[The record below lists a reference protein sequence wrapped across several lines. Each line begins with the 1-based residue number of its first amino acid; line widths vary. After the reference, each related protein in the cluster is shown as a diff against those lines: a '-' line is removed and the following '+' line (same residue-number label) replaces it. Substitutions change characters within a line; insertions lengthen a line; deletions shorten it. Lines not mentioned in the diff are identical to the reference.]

1 MNLTQISI
9 KRPSVII
16 VIFSLFALFGLL
28 CFHYLG
34 YELIPSMSTPVITVA
49 TEYPG
54 AAPSEVENQV
64 TKKIEDGLAN
74 LNNIDYISSKSID
87 NVSIVVVNF
96 KNGTD
101 VDFMLQE
108 AQRKIDKLKKDL
120 PTDAKNPTLAKISPN
135 DSPIMTLVVNSTMP
149 KTELY
154 QKVKDVYLPII
165 QQVKGVAE
173 VTMLGGEER
182 EIRIN
187 VNKDKLKYY
196 KLSILQ
202 ITQAINTA
210 NLEFPTGKIKSSE
223 EQLTVKLAGKFA
235 SLDDIKN
242 LVVYKSPMGNP
253 IRVSDVAEVKDGLKE
268 TESIARFNGE
278 NGIAISIKKTS
289 DGNNVEISK
298 KVHEKLRNIEV
309 ENKNVNVKFTDVSD
323 DSIITNKSVNSVLK
337 DLILAIILVSLM
349 MYLFLHNFRN
359 SMIVIISIPISL
371 LSSFIMMELCNYTLN
386 LMTLMGMTL
395 VIGILVDDSIVV
407 LENIQRHLEMGKDK
421 ITATY
426 DGIKQITFAAISIT
440 AVIVIVFIPLTFIKT
455 IVSDVLRQFSF
466 TVAFTTLISLFSSLT
481 LSVWLSSRYAKLD
494 VLNSKKPMQKFLLKF
509 ENMLK
514 SVTNSYGKILD
525 WCLSHKTVVIGI
537 IVVLFGATGLMMKMG
552 ILGSELV
559 AMGDQGKFR
568 MSFEF
573 SKSTTVTQNNLIMQD
588 IEHYIMNKPDIEYV
602 FANVGGPKTGL
613 GGTGYGVENE
623 SELTIQLKDE
633 NQREKIS
640 TEKYMLNLRKEL
652 ERKYQ
657 GIKYT
662 SSLVGI
668 TDIAQSPVEIV
679 LTGDSYE
686 KLFKESQHLKKI
698 VENIP
703 GAIDTKVSIEEKGN
717 PELRIDMNNEKMSD
731 FGLSTAMVGGTIQN
745 VLTGNKDSKYRE
757 NGTDYDIRV
766 KMDAFDRRNPDDI
779 KEIGFINNS
788 GQQIQLS
795 QFASVQRSAGPNMLE
810 RRDRRSS
817 IRITASN
824 LGRSN
829 GSIVNDIN
837 ESLKKDPLDPS
848 ITLQWGML
856 NQAQD
861 ESFGSLG
868 LAILIS
874 IIMIY
879 FILVIL
885 FDNFLYPVVILF
897 SIPVSLIGALL
908 ALNLSMSNLSIFS
921 ILGVLMLLGLVSKN
935 AILIVDFTNKLKAEG
950 MHYRDALIEAGK
962 LRLRPI
968 LMTTIAM
975 VVGMIPVA
983 IAKGVDAEWKNGLAL
998 VLIGGLLS
1006 SMILTVFLIPVL
1018 YYIVDRAKEKFSRK
1032 KINTVAFDMPG
1043 KINN

>member
-1 MNLTQISI
+1 MNLTQVSI

-16 VIFSLFALFGLL
+16 VIFSLLALFGLL

-34 YELIPSMSTPVITVA
+34 YELIPSMASPVITVA
-49 TEYPG
+49 TVYPG
-54 AAPSEVENQV
+54 AAPSEVENQI
-64 TKKIEDGLAN
+64 TKKIEDGLAT
-74 LNNIDYISSKSID
+74 LNNIDFISSQSIE
-87 NVSIVVVNF
+87 NVSIVAVYF

-108 AQRKIDKLKKDL
+108 AQRKIDKVRKDL
-120 PTDAKNPTLAKISPN
+120 PDDAKNPTLAKISPN
-135 DSPIMTLVVNSTMP
+135 DSPILTLVVNSNLP
-149 KTELY
+149 NTELY
-154 QKVKDVYLPII
+154 QKVKDRYLPII

-182 EIRIN
+182 EIRVN

-196 KLSILQ
+196 NLSILQ
-202 ITQAINTA
+202 ITKAINYA
-210 NLEFPTGKIKSSE
+210 NLEFPTGKIKNAD

-242 LVVYKSPMGNP
+242 LVVYKSPAGNP

-298 KVHEKLRNIEV
+298 NVHDKLKILET
-309 ENKNVNVKFTDVSD
+309 ENKSTNLKFTDVSD
-323 DSIITNKSVNSVLK
+323 DSVITKQSVNSVLK
-337 DLILAIILVSLM
+337 DLILAIVLVGII

-371 LSSFIMMELCNYTLN
+371 ISSFIMIQLSGFTLN
-386 LMTLMGMTL
+386 LMTLLGMTL

-421 ITATY
+421 VTATY
-426 DGIKQITFAAISIT
+426 DGIKEITFAAISIT
-440 AVIVIVFIPLTFIKT
+440 AVIVIVFIPLTFIRT
-455 IVSDVLRQFSF
+455 MVSDILRQFAF
-466 TVAFTTLISLFSSLT
+466 TVAFTTMVSLFSSLT
-481 LSVWLSSRYAKLD
+481 LSVWLSSRFAKLD
-494 VLNSKKPMQKFLLKF
+494 ELNPKKPVQKFLVKF
-509 ENMLK
+509 ESLLNKL
-514 SVTNSYGKILD
+514 TDYYGKILD
-525 WCLSHKTVVIGI
+525 WCLSHKTIVIGI
-537 IVVLFGATGLMMKMG
+537 IVILFVFTGLIMKMG

-573 SKSTTVTQNNLIMQD
+573 SKSTALSQNNLIMQD
-588 IEHYIMNKPDIEYV
+588 VEHYIMNKPEVEYV
-602 FANVGGPKTGL
+602 FANVGGPKTGI
-613 GGTGYGVENE
+613 GGTGFGVENE

-652 ERKYQ
+652 EKKYQ

-662 SSLVGI
+662 SSVVGI
-668 TDIAQSPVEIV
+668 TDIAIAPVEIV
-679 LTGDSYE
+679 LLGDNYDI
-686 KLFKESQHLKKI
+686 LFKEAKHIAGI

-717 PELRIDMNNEKMSD
+717 PELRIDMNNEKMAD
-731 FGLSTAMVGGTIQN
+731 FGLSTAIVGGTLQN
-745 VLTGNKDSKYRE
+745 ALSGNNDSKYRE

-779 KEIGFINNS
+779 KEIGFINNM

-795 QFASVQRSAGPNMLE
+795 QFANVQRSAGPNMLE

-837 ESLKKDPLDPS
+837 DALKKDPVDPS
-848 ITLQWGML
+848 ISIQWGLL
-856 NQAQD
+856 NKAQD
-861 ESFGSLG
+861 ESFGALG
-868 LAILIS
+868 MAIVIS
-874 IIMIY
+874 IMMIY

-897 SIPVSLIGALL
+897 SIPVALIGAFL
-908 ALNLSMSNLSIFS
+908 ALNLSISNISIFS

-935 AILIVDFTNKLKAEG
+935 AILIVDFANKLKADG
-950 MHYRDALIEAGK
+950 VYYRDALIEAGK

-968 LMTTIAM
+968 LMTTVAM

-983 IAKGVDAEWKNGLAL
+983 IAKGADAEWKNGLAL

-1006 SMILTVFLIPVL
+1006 SMVITVFLIPVL
-1018 YYIVDRAKEKFSRK
+1018 YFIIDRFKEKYGRK
-1032 KINTVAFDMPG
+1032 TAANAGKVQIEKI
-1043 KINN
+1043 

>member
-16 VIFSLFALFGLL
+16 VIFSLFAIFGLL
-28 CFHYLG
+28 SFHYLG
-34 YELIPSMSTPVITVA
+34 YELIPSMTSPVITVS
-49 TEYPG
+49 TVYPG
-54 AAPSEVENQV
+54 ASPSEVEDQV

-74 LNNIDYISSKSID
+74 LNNIDYISSKSIE
-87 NVSIVVVNF
+87 NASIVIVYF

-108 AQRKIDKLKKDL
+108 AQRKIDKVKKDL
-120 PTDAKNPTLAKISPN
+120 PTDSKNPTLAKISPN
-135 DSPIMTLVVNSTMP
+135 DSPIMTLIVNSNMP

-154 QKVKDVYLPII
+154 QKVQDVYLPII

-173 VTMLGGEER
+173 VTMLGGEKR
-182 EIRIN
+182 EIGVN

-196 KLSILQ
+196 NLSILQ
-202 ITQAINTA
+202 VTGAISSA
-210 NLEFPTGKIKSSE
+210 NLEFPTGKIKNSE

-235 SLDDIKN
+235 SLDDIRN
-242 LVVYKSPMGNP
+242 LVVYKPPMGNP
-253 IRVSDVAEVKDGLKE
+253 IRVSDVAEIKDGIKE

-298 KVHEKLRNIEV
+298 EVHEKLRTLEL
-309 ENKNVNVKFTDVSD
+309 ENKNTNLKFSDVSD
-323 DSIITNKSVNSVLK
+323 DSVITNKSVNSVIK
-337 DLILAIILVSLM
+337 DLILAIILVSLI

-359 SMIVIISIPISL
+359 SMIVVISIPISL
-371 LSSFIMMELCNYTLN
+371 LSSFIMMELFNYTLN
-386 LMTLMGMTL
+386 LMTLLGLTL

-421 ITATY
+421 VTATY
-426 DGIKQITFAAISIT
+426 DGIKQITFAAITIT
-440 AVIVIVFIPLTFIKT
+440 TVIVIVFIPLTFIKT
-455 IVSDVLRQFSF
+455 IVSDVLRQFSY

-481 LSVWLSSRYAKLD
+481 LSVWLSSRFARLD
-494 VLNSKKPMQKFLLKF
+494 ELDTKKPVQKLLIKF

-514 SVTNSYGKILD
+514 YLTNFYGRLLD
-525 WCLSHKTVVIGI
+525 WSLSHKTVVIGV
-537 IVVLFGATGLMMKMG
+537 IVLLFGATGLMMKMG
-552 ILGSELV
+552 ILGSELI

-573 SKSTTVTQNNLIMQD
+573 SKSTTIAQNNLIMQD
-588 IEHYIMNKPDIEYV
+588 IEHYIMNKPEIEYV

-652 ERKYQ
+652 EKKYQ

-662 SSLVGI
+662 SSVVGI
-668 TDIAQSPVEIV
+668 ADMALSPVEIV
-679 LTGDSYE
+679 LIGDNYD
-686 KLFKESQHLKKI
+686 KLFKEAQHIKSI

-703 GAIDTKVSIEEKGN
+703 GAIDTKISVEEKGN
-717 PELRIDMNNEKMSD
+717 PELRIDMNNEKMAD

-745 VLTGNKDSKYRE
+745 ALTGNDDSKYRE
-757 NGTDYDIRV
+757 NGTDYDIRI

-779 KEIGFINNS
+779 KEIGLINNL

-795 QFASVQRSAGPNMLE
+795 QFAIVQRSAGPNMLE
-810 RRDRRSS
+810 RRDRRAS
-817 IRITASN
+817 ITITASN
-824 LGRSN
+824 LGRSS
-829 GSIVNDIN
+829 GSITNDIL
-837 ESLKKDPLDPS
+837 ESLKKSPIDKSVS
-848 ITLQWGML
+848 IKWGYL
-856 NQAQD
+856 NQAQG
-861 ESFGSLG
+861 ESFSSLG
-868 LAILIS
+868 LAIVIS
-874 IIMIY
+874 IMMIY

-885 FDNFLYPVVILF
+885 FDDFLYPVVILF
-897 SIPVSLIGALL
+897 SMPVSLIGALL
-908 ALNLSMSNLSIFS
+908 ALNLSISNISIFS

-935 AILIVDFTNKLKAEG
+935 AILIVDFANKLKAEG
-950 MHYRDALIEAGK
+950 MYYRDALIEAGK

-983 IAKGVDAEWKNGLAL
+983 VAKGADAEWKNGLAL

-1006 SMILTVFLIPVL
+1006 SMVLTVFLIPVL
-1018 YYIVDRAKEKFSRK
+1018 YYIIDRVKEKYCK
-1032 KINTVAFDMPG
+1032 KKVNNIESEITIN
-1043 KINN
+1043 I

>member
-16 VIFSLFALFGLL
+16 VIFSLLAIFGLL

-34 YELIPSMSTPVITVA
+34 YELIPSMSSPVITVA
-49 TEYPG
+49 TVYPG
-54 AAPSEVENQV
+54 AAPGEVESQI

-74 LNNIDYISSKSID
+74 LNNIDFITSQSIE
-87 NVSIVVVNF
+87 NVSIVAVYF

-108 AQRKIDKLKKDL
+108 AQRKIDKIKKDL
-120 PTDAKNPTLAKISPN
+120 PTDSKNPTLAKISPS
-135 DSPIMTLVVNSTMP
+135 DSPIMTMVVNSTMP

-202 ITQAINTA
+202 VTQAINYA
-210 NLEFPTGKIKSSE
+210 NLEFPTGKIKNEE
-223 EQLTVKLAGKFA
+223 EQLTVKLAGKFS
-235 SLDDIKN
+235 SLDEIKN
-242 LVVYKSPMGNP
+242 LVVFKPPMGNS
-253 IRVSDVAEVKDGLKE
+253 IRISDVAEVKDGLKE
-268 TESIARFNGE
+268 TESIARYNGE
-278 NGIAISIKKTS
+278 SGIAISIKKTS

-298 KVHEKLRNIEV
+298 NVHEKLKEV
-309 ENKNVNVKFTDVSD
+309 EIENKNTNLKFTDVSD

-337 DLILAIILVSLM
+337 DLILAIILVGVI

-371 LSSFIMMELCNYTLN
+371 ISSFIMVELCNFTLN
-386 LMTLMGMTL
+386 LMTLLGMTL

-455 IVSDVLRQFSF
+455 MVSDILRQFSY
-466 TVAFTTLISLFSSLT
+466 TVAFTTLVSLFSSLS
-481 LSVWLSSRYAKLD
+481 LSVWLSSRFAKLD
-494 VLNSKKPMQKFLLKF
+494 ELNPQKPMQKFLIKF
-509 ENMLK
+509 ENILK
-514 SVTNSYGKILD
+514 SITNLYGKALD
-525 WCLSHKTVVIGI
+525 WCLSHKTILIGVIA
-537 IVVLFGATGLMMKMG
+537 VLFIATGLMMKMG

-573 SKSTTVTQNNLIMQD
+573 SKSTSLTQNNLIMQD
-588 IEHYIMNKPDIEYV
+588 IEHYIMSKPDVEYV
-602 FANVGGPKTGL
+602 FANVGGAKTGI
-613 GGTGYGVENE
+613 GSTGYGVENE

-633 NQREKIS
+633 SKRENTS

-652 ERKYQ
+652 EQKYH

-662 SSLVGI
+662 ASLVGI
-668 TDIAQSPVEIV
+668 TDIAIAPIEIV
-679 LTGDSYE
+679 LLGDSHE
-686 KLFKESQHLKKI
+686 ELFKEAKHL
-698 VENIP
+698 ENIVKNVP

-717 PELRIDMNNEKMSD
+717 PELRIDMNNEKMAEL
-731 FGLSTAMVGGTIQN
+731 GLNTAIVGATIQN
-745 VLTGNKDSKYRE
+745 ALTGNNDSKYKE

-779 KEIGFINNS
+779 KEIGLINNI

-795 QFASVQRSAGPNMLE
+795 QFANVQRSAGPNMLE
-810 RRDRRSS
+810 RRNRRSS

-837 ESLKKDPLDPS
+837 EELKKDPINPS
-848 ITLQWGML
+848 LSLQWGLL

-861 ESFGSLG
+861 ESFGSLAF
-868 LAILIS
+868 AILIS
-874 IIMIY
+874 ILMIY
-879 FILVIL
+879 FILVLL
-885 FDNFLYPVVILF
+885 FDDFLYPVVILF
-897 SIPVSLIGALL
+897 SIPVALIGALL
-908 ALNLSMSNLSIFS
+908 ALNLGMSNISIFS

-935 AILIVDFTNKLKAEG
+935 AILIVDFANKLKSEG
-950 MHYRDALIEAGK
+950 MYYRDALIEAGK

-968 LMTTIAM
+968 LMTTVAM

-983 IAKGVDAEWKNGLAL
+983 VAKGVDAEWKNGLAL

-1018 YYIVDRAKEKFSRK
+1018 YYLVDRVKEKYGK
-1032 KINTVAFDMPG
+1032 KKN
-1043 KINN
+1043 KKY